1 MKSSSAGLTIE
12 NPWKYSSQNVLKKLG
27 VERNSGLVLKKLGV
41 ERNSGLK
48 PLEVKERRR
57 QFGLN
62 RLHKVKTKSRET

>member
-27 VERNSGLVLKKLGV
+27 VERNSGL
-41 ERNSGLK
+41 K

-62 RLHKVKTKSRET
+62 CLHKVKTKSRET